1 VNDASIFKSCVTLQA
16 INTLTFVSNRKKKKM
31 KRIPVILKSV
41 AVISIFAAMA
51 SMPCCTNQS
60 GGKSVSKAEIDSLR
74 SQITILTKDNEMIA
88 KNLVTFDTLDFTVF
102 TNQQWAR
109 LHESHSKDIK
119 VNWPDGHFTTGIER
133 HIADLKA
140 MFVYAPNTS
149 IKQHPVR
156 FGSGNMSCVVGVM
169 TGTFTVP
176 MPIGNG
182 KFIQPTG
189 KSFKLPMCTVGI
201 WTNGVMTEEYLF
213 WDNQSYMSQIGLG
226 K

>member
-1 VNDASIFKSCVTLQA
+1 MKNIALIFKSMTFMSIATV
-16 INTLTFVSNRKKKKM
+16 IMILTS
-31 KRIPVILKSV
+31 
-41 AVISIFAAMA
+41 
-51 SMPCCTNQS
+51 CTNQS
-60 GGKSVSKAEIDSLR
+60 GNVSISQGGIDSLR
-74 SQITILTKDNEMIA
+74 TQIKELTKGNEMIA
-88 KNLVTFDTLDFTVF
+88 KNLVTFDTLDYTVF
-102 TNQQWAR
+102 TNQQWTR
-109 LHESHSKDIK
+109 LHESHSIDIK

-156 FGSGNMSCVVGVM
+156 FGSNNMTCVIGVM
-169 TGTFTVP
+169 TGTFTAP

-182 KFIQPTG
+182 KFLQPTG

-201 WTNGVMTEEYLF
+201 WKDGVMIEEYLF